1 MGNRTPN
8 LNIPIPYP
16 RSANIDELFDWERFL
31 HDAFIVVD
39 TAVGGINNIITQL
52 NNSFGSI
59 NTAITNLNNAITEI
73 RNSDILLT
81 SRIRIAGFRPLS
93 TLLSELDNEGGGLLY
108 FPAGT
113 YPINS
118 TLIVPAN
125 VRLMGNNAVLRPTES
140 FYDSGDVPMF
150 SVAGRGVVFEGL
162 VFDGHTTNNDVRVSA
177 IATNG
182 NETTVVRCQF
192 LRMGYSAIDHRSTT
206 KDGVLRIRD
215 SKFEDCWGDC
225 ILTNL
230 SLDANSVVFTH
241 PTFAISTVASYRGY
255 GVGIKAFTQAGQT
268 LRMVLQNVEFDRL
281 LRTAILLTA
290 NPAHP
295 PYEVRI
301 NKVKVQEVG
310 LTRFS
315 NPSGEASAFG
325 NDESLYGALIYVKG
339 GGEGNEQDVG
349 TVHITDFDVVEPYG
363 FVVRFPANNEKR
375 HYLNKGRYKHEASG
389 WSGSNPFNPISL
401 RLARAFITDVEGYAF
416 KRHFTK
422 QSDAYG
428 SYDTVFQNC
437 RFSGVGDFGGTASD
451 NIWYINCTFSG
462 TAPSPYGRWFIG
474 CSGAQFYGDKV
485 IASQGGHSASS
496 TLHLGDF
503 QSGLC
508 FKTTANY
515 GLRPQIKANG
525 RLQGASVLGRIFIP
539 STAFWVAED
548 EYNNPSTSVSQS
560 LQLHPTAYSEIVA
573 TFNDDNR
580 PSQNG
585 YHRRLITT
593 MAFPK
598 NFYIPPPN
606 DSDYAIKIRVYLSS
620 TNGRLNII
628 PIRIQMW
635 IWKPTEPQQ
644 DGVYERPFSPLTNQ
658 PNPINRVQM
667 FEFIIPP
674 FEENTS
680 LRNLSSQ
687 DATLTID
694 IARAFVSV
702 ETDKVMLHGV
712 ELIYPALL

>member
-73 RNSDILLT
+73 RNSDILLN

-140 FYDSGDVPMF
+140 FYNSGDNPMF
-150 SVAGRGVVFEGL
+150 SVAGRGVVFDGL
-162 VFDGHTTNNDVRVSA
+162 VFEGHPTNNDVRVSA

-268 LRMVLQNVEFDRL
+268 LRMVLQNVEFNRL

-301 NKVKVQEVG
+301 NKVKMQEVG
-310 LTRFS
+310 LTRFG
-315 NPSGEASAFG
+315 NPSGEASAIG
-325 NDESLYGALIYVKG
+325 NDESLYGALIYVKSTASNA
-339 GGEGNEQDVG
+339 EDDVG

-363 FVVRFPANNEKR
+363 FVVRFPANNDNR
-375 HYLNKGRYKHEASG
+375 HYLSNGRYKHEASG

-416 KRHFTK
+416 KWHFTK
-422 QSDAYG
+422 QSSAYG

-437 RFSGVGDFGGTASD
+437 RFTGVGDFGGTASD
-451 NIWYINCTFSG
+451 NIWYINCTFP
-462 TAPSPYGRWFIG
+462 TTSPYPNGRWFIG

-485 IASQGGHSASS
+485 IASDGAHIDAS
-496 TLHLGDF
+496 TIHLGTF
-503 QSGLC
+503 QSGMC

-515 GLRPQIKANG
+515 GLKPQITTSG
-525 RLQGASVLGRIFIP
+525 RLRDTYIYLPILLLSSDFYLFDDDNNAFRQELRYLFLG
-539 STAFWVAED
+539 
-548 EYNNPSTSVSQS
+548 N
-560 LQLHPTAYSEIVA
+560 EIVA
-573 TFNDDNR
+573 SFNDEDR
-580 PSQNG
+580 LPDG
-585 YHRRLITT
+585 RYRRLLATL
-593 MAFPK
+593 PVPY
-598 NFYIPPPN
+598 NFYN
-606 DSDYAIKIRVYLSS
+606 GSTSDSSFNLRLRITFSY
-620 TNGRLNII
+620 TGGRSHII
-628 PIRIQMW
+628 PIRVQMSW
-635 IWKPTEPQQ
+635 RQHGEINQVGYILH
-644 DGVYERPFSPLTNQ
+644 DFAPLTTTSIQ
-658 PNPINRVQM
+658 PRSLYNR
-667 FEFIIPP
+667 EFIVP
-674 FEENTS
+674 S
-680 LRNLSSQ
+680 DALSSFPNGGCMF
-687 DATLTID
+687 IE
-694 IARAFVSV
+694 IARQYVAN
-702 ETDKVMLHGV
+702 ETDKVYIHGV
-712 ELIYPALL
+712 ELLYPARLE